1 MLDMLVFTGVK
12 DSVFST
18 KLCANG
24 FFCFFFAI
32 LEAQRIH
39 GTGNICLVR
48 NVQTLLLSISI
59 LLEKRPYTESKQ
71 IALQFGRVQ
80 LW

>member
-1 MLDMLVFTGVK
+1 MLVFTGVK
-12 DSVFST
+12 DSGRHETLRMEF
-18 KLCANG
+18 L
-24 FFCFFFAI
+24 FFAI
-32 LEAQRIH
+32 LEAHRIH
-39 GTGNICLVR
+39 GTGDICLVR

-59 LLEKRPYTESKQ
+59 LLEKWRYTESKQ